1 MVNGTYASGPSG
13 CAWVQSSTKKVRT
26 ETPTLYH
33 LLVEGKWEQGVASVR
48 VTTLVNR
55 MIGLPGVWVKG
66 CRYEGK
72 NLIVEV
78 RRKFRLLT
86 CPECGHQVTG
96 RFEERERRW
105 RHCAVLGQPTY
116 IEGPIRRLRCPVCV
130 AVQTERVP
138 WARPGSVFTRAFE
151 DAVGYMAQLLNRTA
165 VAELTGIAWVTVG
178 SIASRLVAEQLNASR
193 FEGLRRIGVDEI
205 SYRKQ
210 RKFLTV
216 VVDHDR
222 ERVIW
227 VGEGKSSETLG
238 AFFRELGEERSRQL
252 QQISVDMSAA
262 FIHAIKVAAPQANIV
277 FDRFHVARLSNFAL
291 DEVRAEQ
298 LRKVDRYDQPTIKG
312 SKWVL
317 LKRVTDLN
325 GRESKKLAAISQVNK
340 PLYHGHLLKESFL
353 EIFTCRDVHEA
364 RDRIEEWMR
373 WAQRSRLK
381 PFVRL
386 ARTVKR
392 HLDGILAFIESGL
405 TNARLEGMNNK
416 IRLLSHRAYGF
427 HSAKSLIATIY
438 LCCGGIILP
447 QLQLI

>member
-1 MVNGTYASGPSG
+1 LSE
-13 CAWVQSSTKKVRT
+13 Q
-26 ETPTLYH
+26 
-33 LLVEGKWEQGVASVR
+33 KWEQGVASVR
-48 VTTLVNR
+48 VTTLLNR
-55 MIGLPGVWVKG
+55 MIGLPGAWVKG
-66 CRYEGK
+66 CRFEGE

-78 RRKFRLLT
+78 RRKFELLT
-86 CPECGHQVTG
+86 CPECGLQVRG

-105 RHCAVLGQPTY
+105 RHYAVLGHPTY
-116 IEGPIRRLRCPVCV
+116 IEGPIRRLRCHECV
-130 AVQTERVP
+130 AVRTERVP

-151 DAVGYMAQLLNRTA
+151 DAVGYMAQLLNHTA

-178 SIASRLVAEQLNASR
+178 SIASRLVAEQLSERR
-193 FEGLRRIGVDEI
+193 FEGVRRIGVDEI
-205 SYRKQ
+205 SYRKH

-222 ERVIW
+222 ECVIW

-238 AFFRELGEERSRQL
+238 EFFRELGEERSRQL

-262 FIHAIKVAAPQANIV
+262 FVHAIRQAAPHAEIV

-298 LRKVDRYDQPTIKG
+298 LRKVDRYDRPTIKG
-312 SKWVL
+312 AKWVL
-317 LKRVTDLN
+317 LKRATDLD
-325 GRESKKLAAISQVNK
+325 GRESKKLAAIAQVNQ
-340 PLYHGHLLKESFL
+340 PLYRAHLLKESFL
-353 EIFTCRDVHEA
+353 EIFTCRKVDEA
-364 RDRIEEWMR
+364 RQRFEDWMR

-381 PFVRL
+381 PFLRL
-386 ARTVKR
+386 ARTTKR

-427 HSAKSLIATIY
+427 HSAKPLIATIY